1 VHQSV
6 CRLPGQF
13 DAPES
18 PEYCVYT
25 PKEKGA
31 QGPLSQP
38 SFLSYQAPDE
48 PKMPNGSDQPKL

>member
-18 PEYCVYT
+18 PEWLQYT
-25 PKEKGA
+25 LKRKGA
-31 QGPLSQP
+31 QGPFP
-38 SFLSYQAPDE
+38 
-48 PKMPNGSDQPKL
+48 MSD